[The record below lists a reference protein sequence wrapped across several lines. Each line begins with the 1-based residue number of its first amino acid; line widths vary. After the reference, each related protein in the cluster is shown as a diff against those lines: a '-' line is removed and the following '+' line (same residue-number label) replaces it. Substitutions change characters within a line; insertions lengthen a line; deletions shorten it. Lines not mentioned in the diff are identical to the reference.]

1 MTRPIARSEE
11 RAFFE
16 RPVGRA
22 AARRSPK
29 GIIDSLSGLEKGA
42 LQEFDG
48 EVRSAGAGE
57 ASASARPGV
66 E

>member
-29 GIIDSLSGLEKGA
+29 AIVDSRAGLDERA